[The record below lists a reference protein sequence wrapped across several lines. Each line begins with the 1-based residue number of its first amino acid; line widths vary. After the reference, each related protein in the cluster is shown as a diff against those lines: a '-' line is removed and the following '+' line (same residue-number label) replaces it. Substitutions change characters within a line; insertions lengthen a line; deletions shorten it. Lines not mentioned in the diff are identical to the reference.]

1 MPFVSKMVIDESRQ
15 HVLTNF
21 NPIRTGGRAIE
32 SDHNTQ
38 ILKLNLQYE
47 GRKMERIELFNFKN
61 IECQENFKMLT
72 SETTDFSDCFKFDS
86 SFEKQ
91 SARWKKTLDSFC
103 HKSFKKVRITPH
115 KPQVTKISELMEE
128 RKYLK
133 YKIKMCEDMEK
144 REELLSQMENLDK
157 IIANECSEENFQKIK
172 DKLEVKCRRQ
182 NCFTVGLKE
191 IC

>member
-1 MPFVSKMVIDESRQ
+1 MPFVLKMVIDESRQ
-15 HVLTNF
+15 HLLTNF

-47 GRKMERIELFNFKN
+47 GRKIERIELFNFKN

-91 SARWKKTLDSFC
+91 S
-103 HKSFKKVRITPH
+103 V
-115 KPQVTKISELMEE
+115 
-128 RKYLK
+128 
-133 YKIKMCEDMEK
+133 
-144 REELLSQMENLDK
+144 
-157 IIANECSEENFQKIK
+157 
-172 DKLEVKCRRQ
+172 
-182 NCFTVGLKE
+182 
-191 IC
+191 